1 MQKYNIITGEE
12 AEDKLPPLPSA
23 RRSIDPALNLVL
35 KQREVDQI
43 LRRMRQQ
50 RELVNGQYVK

>member
-1 MQKYNIITGEE
+1 MLKYNIITGVEE
-12 AEDKLPPLPSA
+12 EDRLPVIPSA
-23 RRSIDPALNLVL
+23 RRVVDPSASLVL

-50 RELVNGQYVK
+50 RELINGTFVK

>member
-1 MQKYNIITGEE
+1 VQKYNIITGEE

-23 RRSIDPALNLVL
+23 RRSIDPASNLVL